1 MIKITLFNTIYISIF
16 DRCILNLRFDTS
28 RIPFSF
34 DLKLGLFYKVLP
46 WFNSYIKIDEKHN
59 KCNKII
65 DIICP
70 LLFDFNLYIEQNK

>member
-46 WFNSYIKIDEKHN
+46 WFNSYIKIDKKHN

-70 LLFDFNLYIEQNK
+70 VLFDFNLYIEQNK

>member
-1 MIKITLFNTIYISIF
+1 MIKLTLFNTLTVGIF

-34 DLKLGLFYKVLP
+34 DLKLGLFYKILP
-46 WFNSYIKIDEKHN
+46 WFNKRVEIDKQHN
-59 KCNKII
+59 RWNRVI

-70 LLFDFNLYIEQNK
+70 VLFDMNLIVEI